1 MVQKFEKS
9 PIVSISASVFIS
21 SLIWSSL
28 IWSFA
33 TPSFA
38 AEDWKGQPTSHDY
51 QVGGLAGLG
60 VIDSSGGA
68 AVLGTVAR
76 RIAPN
81 GFIPDINNVAW
92 IEAEVGPLFTSGTS
106 AFFYSAHLR
115 LDFTKD
121 DTWTFYAIGGL
132 GGNIQSSKL
141 GGHFELYPRFG
152 IGTLWDVGAPFKIR
166 GEVSHELIG
175 VGVTFSL

>member
-1 MVQKFEKS
+1 MSCLFNKNTKIS
-9 PIVSISASVFIS
+9 KSASM
-21 SLIWSSL
+21 LIAIFLSFS
-28 IWSFA
+28 SFA
-33 TPSFA
+33 SLVSLA
-38 AEDWKGQPTSHDY
+38 AEDWKGQPADHDY
-51 QVGGLAGLG
+51 QLGALTGLG

-76 RIAPN
+76 RIAPH

-152 IGTLWDVGAPFKIR
+152 IGAFWDVGAPFKIR